1 MSHVFEVVL
10 KAVELGVILNN
21 IYHVFDGNES
31 ESPDDVADVF
41 ENNYLVDM
49 ALQQVNNLT
58 YNEIVVTPLD
68 VTNPADPI
76 VRGINIVG
84 SSTQDALP
92 TGTHIWVKLHSDD
105 NGFKSGG
112 KMIGG
117 ISEAQQADGIL
128 DTGVIPLFQTI
139 FDDLIT
145 DLVAAGLALCI
156 YRPTLSSPGF
166 PQISISSSALVRG
179 IASNNRRQKDFQ
191 Q

>member
-156 YRPTLSSPGF
+156 YRQTLSSPGF